1 MQNYSHPIS
10 ADSEFCWEVHIFMT
24 PLIAAYPMPLH
35 WFFILVFSGEAA
47 KRTSRESSHQRRQRR
62 GRGSCHLAEDSVGST
77 CPGPRQE
84 GRGRGE
90 RERERE
96 SEKHILGGAATSSED
111 FLTCFLKVPLPCL
124 GSMAAAVQPNILGT
138 LRKHFTK
145 PNKWQPHLVE
155 WFNKAFLWEWIF
167 WSRAI
172 K

>member
-1 MQNYSHPIS
+1 MRQLNEHLVKAHTS
-10 ADSEFCWEVHIFMT
+10 AGSGGGGGAATLRKTRSEAPVPVPAKKEEEEV
-24 PLIAAYPMPLH
+24 
-35 WFFILVFSGEAA
+35 
-47 KRTSRESSHQRRQRR
+47 
-62 GRGSCHLAEDSVGST
+62 
-77 CPGPRQE
+77 
-84 GRGRGE
+84 

-96 SEKHILGGAATSSED
+96 SEKHILGGAATCSED